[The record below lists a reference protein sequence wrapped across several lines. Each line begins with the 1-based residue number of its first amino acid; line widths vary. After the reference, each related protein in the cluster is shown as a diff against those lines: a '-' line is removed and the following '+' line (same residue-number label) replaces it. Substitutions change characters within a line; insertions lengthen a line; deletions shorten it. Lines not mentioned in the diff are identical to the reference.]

1 MAPGLRVGSY
11 PIQSGATN
19 RDRGNGTTRK
29 AWVIR
34 PGVATG
40 PPTWDWQSWVGLNM
54 PDSYDFRLSLFS
66 LDVDGGRAIFCR
78 SEFVLKVGEVSHN
91 QYLALVGRVLGA
103 AETARD
109 EPGGLSLQ
117 DLALKTGYVEN
128 CAPGIQQCLKRRAF
142 AAPSVLDSRVR
153 VRLSIPVGAPKA
165 RFPYPFAEDTAS
177 YLVDACRRLSEKLDE
192 TGFVHPHHGE
202 FTLIEDTNQP
212 FHLSKE
218 G

>member
-1 MAPGLRVGSY
+1 MTRKNRVVLPGL
-11 PIQSGATN
+11 
-19 RDRGNGTTRK
+19 
-29 AWVIR
+29 
-34 PGVATG
+34 ATG
-40 PPTWDWQSWVGLNM
+40 PPTWDWQSSLGLNR

-66 LDVDGGRAIFCR
+66 LDAGMGRALFCG
-78 SEFVLKVGEVSHN
+78 SELVRKVGEVSHN
-91 QYLALVGRVLGA
+91 HYFALVGKISGV
-103 AETARD
+103 AETTRD
-109 EPGGLSLQ
+109 EPGGPSLQ
-117 DLALKTGYVEN
+117 DLALKTGYIEN
-128 CAPGIQQCLKRRAF
+128 CAPGIQHCLKRRAF

-165 RFPYPFAEDTAS
+165 HFSYAFAEDTAS

-212 FHLSKE
+212 FHLSEE